1 MLATRVLQPVHAMVS
16 PSTAICRVG
25 KGVLSLSMAAMP
37 VCLVIAAT
45 EAIGLWMKEGERD

>member
-1 MLATRVLQPVHAMVS
+1 MVS

-37 VCLVIAAT
+37 VCLVIAAA
-45 EAIGLWMKEGERD
+45 EAIGVWVKEGGRD